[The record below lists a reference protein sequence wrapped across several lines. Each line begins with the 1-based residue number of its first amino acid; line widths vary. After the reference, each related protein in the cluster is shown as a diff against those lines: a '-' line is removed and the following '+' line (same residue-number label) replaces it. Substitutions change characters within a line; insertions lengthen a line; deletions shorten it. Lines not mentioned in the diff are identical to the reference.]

1 MSKKENFSVG
11 PWHFHKQTLC
21 YDGVIQLADLP
32 RNAELKCF
40 CDKNTTTWTF
50 FVTNVQS
57 WNILISSARNQ
68 LTPSRKPN
76 QEPCILRRKLIVTHL
91 FLFKVKKKLPIT
103 GLPDHWLVVQSL
115 SKWSSYM
122 LPLEAFQSLKKF
134 ICFSSN

>member
-21 YDGVIQLADLP
+21 YDGVIQVADLP
-32 RNAELKCF
+32 TNAELKCF
-40 CDKNTTTWTF
+40 LRQKQLELFLWQM
-50 FVTNVQS
+50 QS

-76 QEPCILRRKLIVTHL
+76 QEPCILRRNWLQRICFCSKL
-91 FLFKVKKKLPIT
+91 KKLPIT

>member
-21 YDGVIQLADLP
+21 YDRVIQVADLP
-32 RNAELKCF
+32 TNAELKCF

-91 FLFKVKKKLPIT
+91 FLFKVKKNS
-103 GLPDHWLVVQSL
+103 QSL
-115 SKWSSYM
+115 GCLITDWWFNHWVNEAATCFHWKPSS
-122 LPLEAFQSLKKF
+122 P
-134 ICFSSN
+134 